1 MRERLVAGNWKMN
14 GTLASVRTLIEGL
27 RRELKPVNGVRVA
40 VCPAFVHLRD
50 VAALL
55 ADMPVTRPISLGAQ
69 NLSPHPPGAYTGEVE
84 GGMLKE
90 LGCRYV
96 IIGHSERRQHE
107 GETDELIAAKFARA
121 RETGLTPIL
130 CVGETLAEREA
141 GDTEGVVAR
150 QLDAVLNHSGAKAF
164 ADAVIAYE
172 PLWAIGTGRVAA
184 PAQAQ
189 AVHAYLRRRIAS
201 HDAGTAAR
209 VRILYGGSV
218 KAANAAA
225 LFAEADIDGALVGGA
240 SLDAQEFAAI
250 CHAAAVQSSSPA
262 GKGQGEGVFRP

>member
-14 GTLASVRTLIEGL
+14 GTLASVRALIEGL
-27 RRELKPVNGVRVA
+27 RREMKPMTGVKVA

-50 VAALL
+50 VGKLL
-55 ADMPVTRPISLGAQ
+55 ADMPVSRPISLGAQ
-69 NLSPHPPGAYTGEVE
+69 NLSPHLPGAYTGEVE

-96 IIGHSERRQHE
+96 IVGHSERRQYD
-107 GETDELIAAKFARA
+107 GESDELVAAKFARA
-121 RETGLTPIL
+121 REVGLTPIL
-130 CVGETLAEREA
+130 CVGEMLAEREA
-141 GDTEGVVAR
+141 GATERVAAR
-150 QLDAVLNHSGAKAF
+150 QLDAVLERNGAAAL

-172 PLWAIGTGRVAA
+172 PVWAIGTGRVAT

-189 AVHAYLRRRIAS
+189 AVHAYLRQRIAG
-201 HDAGTAAR
+201 HDAGAAAR
-209 VRILYGGSV
+209 ACILYGGSV

-240 SLDAQEFAAI
+240 SLNAQEFAAI
-250 CHAAAVQSSSPA
+250 CQAAAQVQ
-262 GKGQGEGVFRP
+262 R